1 MPTQSVATRLR
12 ACLVTRFSAVD
23 TGIGSNWHEQ
33 IIPDETNIRFPC
45 GILTVDG
52 LSETF
57 VPKLSGKDDWIRPV
71 KVMICDRCDQYDH
84 GRLPDYEL
92 WRERLMRSVNQQR
105 VPGLPESLITTVEPL
120 IIVDPNMPKFQFLVS
135 GFIVRAQT
143 REARGLNV

>member
-1 MPTQSVATRLR
+1 
-12 ACLVTRFSAVD
+12 VD

-33 IIPDETNIRFPC
+33 IIPDETNVRFPC